1 MSLLALLF
9 ALVCER
15 GLTQLLHLREWR
27 WLDRYFDW
35 ADRAL
40 AGRTGAPVALAAIAL
55 LARNRHYAEVYARE
69 EADADGDG
77 LPDDWE
83 TAHGLNP
90 KDPSDATKDLNGD
103 GYTNLEKYLNSLVG
117 EYTLPAVPKK

>member
-27 WLDRYFDW
+27 WLDAYFDW

-40 AGRTGAPVALAAIAL
+40 AGRTGAPAVLAV
-55 LARNRHYAEVYARE
+55 RRTGMSVRRVR
-69 EADADGDG
+69 
-77 LPDDWE
+77 PW
-83 TAHGLNP
+83 
-90 KDPSDATKDLNGD
+90 PS
-103 GYTNLEKYLNSLVG
+103 
-117 EYTLPAVPKK
+117 